1 MVEPVRLAR
10 RARVFSIPT
19 AVVFAALSVGYIVL
33 GLGFAALLYGG
44 LTLALLTV
52 LLVVAAFV
60 DSLAIRWIA
69 FAVTLVGAAACAV
82 SAFTQL
88 PNDGGGA
95 VTMLFGILPLLA
107 LALFVVTA
115 VARAA
120 HRAT

>member
-1 MVEPVRLAR
+1 MVEPVRPAR
-10 RARVFSIPT
+10 RARVFSIAT

-88 PNDGGGA
+88 PSDGGGA